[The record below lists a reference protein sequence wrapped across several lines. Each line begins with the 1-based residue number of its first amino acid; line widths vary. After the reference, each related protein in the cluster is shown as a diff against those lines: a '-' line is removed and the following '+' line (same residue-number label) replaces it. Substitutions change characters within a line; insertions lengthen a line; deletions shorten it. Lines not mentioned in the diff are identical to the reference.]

1 MNKKNYFYSNLF
13 AWGLVLFLITN
24 YIFGWTTPTE
34 DPPGGNITPSFSQW
48 TTSGSDI
55 YYNDGNVGIGTTAPA
70 TRLDVQN
77 SEYKQARFWNPGSS
91 QQLWFGSVWDSIGSF
106 IGNNAYYASSFNFTP
121 NYTTASGINF
131 RQDGS
136 TEFWNDT
143 GLTVGVN
150 YIPTKRMVILNNGN
164 VGIGTTAPAY
174 KLDVSG
180 NARIT
185 TNLGVGTTPNSS
197 YAINAAGGTYG
208 IWATGSIM
216 GGRFVDS
223 DGTSTTYAAYGGYGI
238 YTAQTGRF
246 GAGNFNGAVNMNSN
260 KITNLATP
268 TVAADAAT
276 KAYVDSSGLPSGMVA
291 MFTDACPTGWTR
303 LTAMDNRFPRG
314 ASIYGGTGGSTTISH
329 SYYTI
334 PYSTSGSYPYY
345 NTIVY
350 SILSHT
356 NYWQP
361 YLDIIFCEKN

>member
-164 VGIGTTAPAY
+164 VGIGTTGP
-174 KLDVSG
+174 VS
-180 NARIT
+180 
-185 TNLGVGTTPNSS
+185 NLHIHESGSVGTTN
-197 YAINAAGGTYG
+197 IGDEIT
-208 IWATGSIM
+208 I
-216 GGRFVDS
+216 S
-223 DGTSTTYAAYGGYGI
+223 DASPQIGFHDTDQS
-238 YTAQTGRF
+238 
-246 GAGNFNGAVNMNSN
+246 GAGKNYWIHQNSGKLYFLLDTTGDGAWNSPHPLIIDASGYVTVG
-260 KITNLATP
+260 KSPTATNH
-268 TVAADAAT
+268 VAT
-276 KAYVDSSGLPSGMVA
+276 KEYVDSSSGIPSGMVA
-291 MFTDACPTGWTR
+291 IFLSSTCPTGWSVVS
-303 LTAMDNRFPRG
+303 
-314 ASIYGGTGGSTTISH
+314 SICGSTN
-329 SYYTI
+329 SYTAIGQRSGVYLYV
-334 PYSTSGSYPYY
+334 PSSSGGYAYSC
-345 NTIVY
+345 NFR
-350 SILSHT
+350 
-356 NYWQP
+356 W
-361 YLDIIFCEKN
+361 CKKN